1 MDEENNNAVMGF
13 KLDEEPR
20 WIRVSLE
27 DGTVL
32 EIKTEIMSI
41 MKVGNDPNTG
51 LPQYS
56 INAAPMIRMMRVPRE
71 SVKKRVESDKGLYR

>member
-1 MDEENNNAVMGF
+1 MDENDNGVIGF
-13 KLDEEPR
+13 KLDEEPK
-20 WIRVSLE
+20 WIRVTLD

-51 LPQYS
+51 LPQYN
-56 INAAPMIRMMRVPRE
+56 INAVPMMRMMHVDK
-71 SVKKRVESDKGLYR
+71 SAIKKKDQGDRGLYR